1 MESEKIVVAEHL
13 ASGVALITLNRP
25 RHLNAWTLDMERE
38 YFEALLRCDRSPD
51 VRAIVVTGAGRG
63 FCAGGDIE
71 MLVSTR
77 DNGVDLPRD
86 RLPGTLPLTIRKP
99 MIAAINGACAGAG
112 IVQALMCDVRFAAEG
127 AKFTFAFARLGLVA
141 EYGISWLLP
150 RVVGMSNAL
159 DLLMSS
165 RIFTSN
171 EAMRVGLVKEV
182 IPAEEVLDRAIA
194 YASDLARNCSPTAMS
209 IIKSQ
214 LYRHATYE
222 LDDAL
227 RETDRLVLES
237 FGRPDFAEGVTSFVE
252 KRLPAFSPLGDARL
266 VSQPLEPSTVA
277 QDR

>member
-1 MESEKIVVAEHL
+1 MMESEKIVVTERL
-13 ASGVALITLNRP
+13 AFGVALITLNRP
-25 RHLNAWTLDMERE
+25 RQLNAWTLDMERE
-38 YFEALLRCDRSPD
+38 YFETLLRCDRSPD

-222 LDDAL
+222 LNDAL

-237 FGRPDFAEGVTSFVE
+237 FDGPDFAEGVTGFVE
-252 KRLPAFSPLGDARL
+252 KRPPAFSPLGDA
-266 VSQPLEPSTVA
+266 
-277 QDR
+277 

>member
-1 MESEKIVVAEHL
+1 MMESEKIVVAERL
-13 ASGVALITLNRP
+13 ESGVALITLNRP
-25 RHLNAWTLDMERE
+25 LQLNAWTLDMERE
-38 YFEALLRCDRSPD
+38 YFEILLRCDRSPD

-71 MLVSTR
+71 MLISTR

-165 RIFTSN
+165 RVFTSN

-182 IPAEEVLDRAIA
+182 VPAEEVLDRAIA

-214 LYRHATYE
+214 LYGHATYE
-222 LDDAL
+222 LNDAL

-252 KRLPAFSPLGDARL
+252 KRPPAFSPLGDA
-266 VSQPLEPSTVA
+266 
-277 QDR
+277 